1 MSTFYGEWVQTHAWL
16 HGLQAA
22 PLDPFSD
29 KLEDLG
35 KAIQKSVQQH
45 IVEQDLD
52 WAPLAHSTIRQKGFD
67 SILMH
72 TLEYVQ
78 KIEFEVLKSSLNQWE
93 LIVYPK
99 GEHTASGLPM
109 QTLAMYL
116 EYGTS
121 RMPERPLWR
130 VVFEEIEGMS
140 EFKVLSAVDSL
151 FG

>member
-1 MSTFYGEWVQTHAWL
+1 MSTFYGDWVQTHAWL
-16 HGLQAA
+16 HGLQVA
-22 PLDPFSD
+22 PLDPFFE
-29 KLEDLG
+29 KLKVLG
-35 KAIQKSVQQH
+35 KALQKRIQQH

-52 WAPLAHSTIRQKGFD
+52 WEPLAHSTIQQKGFD
-67 SILMH
+67 TVLMN
-72 TLEYVQ
+72 TLEYLQ
-78 KIEFEVLKSSLNQWE
+78 KIEFEILKHSLNEWE

-99 GEHTASGLPM
+99 GDHSASGLSM

-130 VVFEEIEGMS
+130 VVFEEIEGMN
-140 EFKVLSAVDSL
+140 EFKALSAVDSL